1 MRSISLPLIAAM
13 AIMISCKPGTK
24 QEQEQSNSDSTQTT
38 VSTPETPAAP
48 AAAKAFDY
56 NAVPI
61 SDKPL
66 GTFPY
71 FSLPE
76 GYQNFDNTNNTADY
90 DRFYVWVGDHF
101 ERPEGKIFY
110 NRVSA
115 KEGKS
120 YSDLELA
127 KSLDELITGVGG
139 VKVFEGK
146 VPQDSASN
154 AIPQN
159 NSLKYMNGYGFM
171 GFQTTTTY
179 LIRRADRNIWVQ
191 FTPTDDGSSIGWA
204 IVETKPFKQTASLI
218 KAEEIRKELDS
229 KGHIALY
236 INFDT
241 DKASIK
247 PESKPAIDEIQKLLS
262 GDPALKV
269 VIEGHTDNSG
279 RPDHNKKLSE
289 ERAQSVKASL
299 AANGIDAGRLQAKGL
314 GQDKPIADNTTED
327 GKAKNR
333 RVEIVKI

>member
-1 MRSISLPLIAAM
+1 MRIHLPLIAAL
-13 AIMISCKPGTK
+13 AIITSCKPGTK
-24 QEQEQSNSDSTQTT
+24 QEQGQSNSDSTQTA

-76 GYQNFDNTNNTADY
+76 GYQNFENNKISDY

-101 ERPEGKIFY
+101 EQPEGKIFFS
-110 NRVSA
+110 RVTA
-115 KEGKS
+115 KAGKS

-127 KSLDELITGVGG
+127 RSLDELITGIGG
-139 VKVFEGK
+139 VKAFEGK
-146 VPQDSASN
+146 VPQDSASKS
-154 AIPQN
+154 IPEN
-159 NSLKYMNGYGFM
+159 NRLKYLSGYGFM
-171 GFQTTTTY
+171 GYQTTTTY
-179 LIRRADRNIWVQ
+179 LVRRADRNIWVQ

-204 IVETKPFKQTASLI
+204 IIETKPFKQTASLI
-218 KAEEIRKELDS
+218 KADEIKKELDS

-241 DKASIK
+241 DKATIK

-279 RPDHNKKLSE
+279 AADHNKKLSE
-289 ERAQSVKASL
+289 ERAQSVKAAL

-314 GQDKPIADNTTED
+314 GQDKPIADNTTEE